1 MKKILFLSIFSFFI
15 LKINAQTSN
24 EDALFIKS
32 VYDNALSKGQC
43 YRWEEYLCKKIGNR
57 VSGSENYN
65 RAANW
70 AKSTLDSLGLDSVW
84 FQPCMVPRWV
94 RGKKEEAKI
103 IKSASLGNFKLEI
116 LALGGS
122 GASPKGG
129 VNAEIIE
136 VKSLDEVDQ
145 LGDKLKGKIV
155 FFNRPMD
162 NTLFNTGQAYGGA
175 VDQRVAGPAR
185 AAKYGA
191 VAAIVRS
198 MTTLLD
204 DFPHTGTTQFPD
216 NQSPIPAVAVSTNHA
231 EVLSALLKKE
241 KVQVE
246 IKTFCEKLPD
256 VQAYS
261 VIGQIKGSEKSNEF
275 ISVGGHLDSWDVGEG
290 AHDDGSGCVQ
300 SMEVLYL
307 MKKLNYRPK
316 HTIRCVLFANEENG
330 LAGGKKYAEEALRKG
345 EIHLAAIESDGGGNS
360 PRGFSF
366 EGDESIFTEKFKKA
380 MQWQDLFET
389 YSLILKKGGSGA
401 DISPLKKQKTFLA
414 GLNADPQRYFDY
426 HHTNADTFEKVNER
440 ELKLGAA
447 AMTSLVILMDKYL

>member
-1 MKKILFLSIFSFFI
+1 M
-15 LKINAQTSN
+15 
-24 EDALFIKS
+24 
-32 VYDNALSKGQC
+32 
-43 YRWEEYLCKKIGNR
+43 
-57 VSGSENYN
+57 
-65 RAANW
+65 
-70 AKSTLDSLGLDSVW
+70 
-84 FQPCMVPRWV
+84 
-94 RGKKEEAKI
+94 
-103 IKSASLGNFKLEI
+103 
-116 LALGGS
+116 ALGGS
-122 GASPKGG
+122 GASPKNG
-129 VNAEIIE
+129 VNAEVIE

-145 LGDKLKGKIV
+145 LGDKVKGKIV
-155 FFNRPMD
+155 FYNRPMD

-216 NQSPIPAVAVSTNHA
+216 NQPTIPAISVSTNHA

-275 ISVGGHLDSWDVGEG
+275 IAVGGHLDSWDVGEG
-290 AHDDGSGCVQ
+290 AHDDGTGCVQ

-414 GLNADPQRYFDY
+414 GLTADPQRYFDY